1 MTLFSMVS
9 DPTLELAQL
18 CDAADVTPRTVRY
31 YIQQG
36 LLPAPAS
43 RGPGAHYHEGHL
55 ARLRLIRR
63 LQREHL
69 PLGEIRER
77 LSRLT
82 DAEVDK
88 LLRSAPETKR
98 DASALGYI
106 RNVLAG
112 GGPRSLSAASVRLS
126 ESRPTFAESPEPPA
140 ARSTWER
147 IALSRDVELHVRR
160 PLTRDQNR
168 LVERLLQ
175 LARELTTEDPR

>member
-1 MTLFSMVS
+1 ML
-9 DPTLELAQL
+9 PTDRSLDLTEL
-18 CDAADVTPRTVRY
+18 CHAAKVTPRTVRY

-36 LLPAPAS
+36 LLPAPES
-43 RGPGAHYHEGHL
+43 RGPGAHYNEGHL
-55 ARLRLIRR
+55 ARLRLVRR

-77 LSRLT
+77 LARLT
-82 DAEVDK
+82 DAEVNH

-98 DASALGYI
+98 DTSALGYI
-106 RNVLAG
+106 RGVLG
-112 GGPRSLSAASVRLS
+112 GGPPRSISAASIRLS

-147 IALSRDVELHVRR
+147 IALTRDVELHVRR

-175 LARELTTEDPR
+175 LARELTKEDLL

>member
-1 MTLFSMVS
+1 MLPTQTL
-9 DPTLELAQL
+9 DLTEL
-18 CDAADVTPRTVRY
+18 CDVADVTPRTVRY

-36 LLPAPAS
+36 LLPAPAA

-77 LSRLT
+77 LERLT
-82 DAEVDK
+82 DADVNH
-88 LLRSAPETKR
+88 LLHSAPETKR

-112 GGPRSLSAASVRLS
+112 GGPRALSAASVRLS
-126 ESRPTFAESPEPPA
+126 ESRPTLIDSPDTQTPTT
-140 ARSTWER
+140 RSTWER
-147 IALSRDVELHVRR
+147 IALTRDVELHVRR
-160 PLTRDQNR
+160 PLSRDQNR
-168 LVERLLQ
+168 LVERLIQ
-175 LARELTTEDPR
+175 LAGELTKEDPR

>member
-1 MTLFSMVS
+1 MLPTQTL
-9 DPTLELAQL
+9 DLTEL

-36 LLPAPAS
+36 LLPAPGS

-77 LSRLT
+77 LERLT
-82 DAEVDK
+82 DADVNH
-88 LLRSAPETKR
+88 LLHSAPETKR
-98 DASALGYI
+98 DASALGYV

-112 GGPRSLSAASVRLS
+112 GGPRALSAASVRLS

-140 ARSTWER
+140 TRSTWER
-147 IALSRDVELHVRR
+147 IALTRDVELHVRR

-168 LVERLLQ
+168 LVERLIQ
-175 LARELTTEDPR
+175 LAGELTKEDPR

>member
-1 MTLFSMVS
+1 MVPSDRTL
-9 DPTLELAQL
+9 DLTEL

-36 LLPAPAS
+36 LLPAPES
-43 RGPGAHYHEGHL
+43 RGPGAHYHEGHV

-77 LSRLT
+77 LARLT
-82 DAEVDK
+82 DAEVNQ
-88 LLRSAPETKR
+88 LLRGAPTPKR

-112 GGPRSLSAASVRLS
+112 GAPDALSAMTVRLS

-147 IALSRDVELHVRR
+147 IALTRDVELHVRR

-168 LVERLLQ
+168 LVDRLLQ
-175 LARELTTEDPR
+175 LARELTREELR